1 MKILNLTPD
10 SFWPESRVAP
20 DDFASNPDE
29 VLARLEGADIV
40 DLGAVSTRPGAPDV
54 APEEEWARLKP
65 ALTALKAKFLAV
77 ATSRVEGLSIN
88 ESGTMPSTDAQRTV
102 PLPQI
107 SIDTYREQTVRRA
120 YELIGPFIVND
131 VRAGDD
137 PQMLRTVAELHLPYV
152 AVHHRGDART
162 MDSLCD
168 YGPGGVVD
176 AVMRFF
182 EDFAKEAARLGIEQ
196 WILDPG
202 FGFAKT
208 DSQNMELLRAIPQF
222 KRFGRPILVG
232 IADKRFT
239 RGRSAELEAEAER
252 LGADIIRRH

>member
-29 VLARLEGADIV
+29 VFARFEGADIV

-54 APEEEWARLKP
+54 DPEEEWARLEP
-65 ALTALKAKFLAV
+65 ALMQVRKRLGRADGAGKGA
-77 ATSRVEGLSIN
+77 
-88 ESGTMPSTDAQRTV
+88 PSTDAQRAV

-120 YELIGPFIVND
+120 YELIGPFMVND

-137 PQMLRTVAELHLPYV
+137 PQMLRTVSELHLPYV

>member
-1 MKILNLTPD
+1 M
-10 SFWPESRVAP
+10 
-20 DDFASNPDE
+20 
-29 VLARLEGADIV
+29 
-40 DLGAVSTRPGAPDV
+40 
-54 APEEEWARLKP
+54 
-65 ALTALKAKFLAV
+65 
-77 ATSRVEGLSIN
+77 
-88 ESGTMPSTDAQRTV
+88 
-102 PLPQI
+102 
-107 SIDTYREQTVRRA
+107 
-120 YELIGPFIVND
+120 VND

-137 PQMLRTVAELHLPYV
+137 PQMLRTVAELHLLYV

-162 MDSLCD
+162 MDSLWD
-168 YGPGGVVD
+168 YGHGGVVD